1 MIGGFPLYLS
11 KPHFLDADPAVQ
23 AAVSGLHPSNASHLN
38 YIDVEPITGVTFDT
52 HKRVQLNVR
61 LDDHHF
67 PGRTREAVSAFLL
80 LLNRKA
86 GGGLLSCMRGKVDW
100 RFPGGA
106 IYMPMVRVGGTRQ
119 AKSPTCGEGGVGRRC
134 MMMTVWRV
142 WLLVVLPQV
151 WYDEGFSQPVSMTS
165 DFKTQVYGSQKAARL
180 YRVLG
185 LVLGSLAIVAA
196 VVGMWAVRRKE
207 KREEAQG
214 EGQGYAAMRG
224 RGSVEEKDAT
234 EDHGG
239 LQHGMLLA
247 LDDDDD
253 EEAGRAAT

>member
-1 MIGGFPLYLS
+1 M
-11 KPHFLDADPAVQ
+11 
-23 AAVSGLHPSNASHLN
+23 
-38 YIDVEPITGVTFDT
+38 
-52 HKRVQLNVR
+52 
-61 LDDHHF
+61 
-67 PGRTREAVSAFLL
+67 
-80 LLNRKA
+80 
-86 GGGLLSCMRGKVDW
+86 
-100 RFPGGA
+100 
-106 IYMPMVRVGGTRQ
+106 MP
-119 AKSPTCGEGGVGRRC
+119 
-134 MMMTVWRV
+134 VWRV
-142 WLLVVLPQV
+142 WLLLLVVLLPQV

-214 EGQGYAAMRG
+214 EGGQGYAAMRG

-247 LDDDDD
+247 LDDDD